1 MRREDRNLIINNSQI
16 YTYYRERLI
25 NLALSQFEWHGLPE
39 TCDRLYFEKSLLFNG
54 KAAMGKVTKTDIW
67 LGLDYVYKGELDV
80 YGYPTDIRLVPANGR
95 NGLIEVDEWQMLFD
109 NMTWASLMPKID
121 LYAKLMWEIHNV
133 FRSNLQQ
140 QITPYLIT
148 TTRNESLGIK
158 NLFNRIMGFQPVIEV
173 KNSFDPNSIQT
184 LDTRVDFKG
193 TELLETLKTT
203 WAEALAMLGITAET
217 TKKERLLNNE
227 ITLDRQE
234 DIISLN
240 SRLLNRVEFCN
251 KMNKKYG
258 FDLSVN
264 LSSEDYS
271 LVPFTGDYAMEQISQ
286 SAAPLTQDNDSKDFE
301 ETSVVA
307 KAKRKGGK

>member
-1 MRREDRNLIINNSQI
+1 MRREDKRLVIENSQI

-25 NLALSQFEWHGLPE
+25 NLALAQFEWHGLPE
-39 TCDRLYFEKSLLFNG
+39 TMDRLWFEKSLLYNG
-54 KAAMGKVTKTDIW
+54 KAAAGKVTGTDIW
-67 LGLDYVYKGELDV
+67 LGLDYVYKGHLDV
-80 YGYPTDIRLVPANGR
+80 YGYPTDIRLVPANGQH
-95 NGLIEVDEWQMLFD
+95 GLIEVDEFQLLFD

-121 LYAKLMWEIHNV
+121 LYAKLLWEIHNV
-133 FRSNLQQ
+133 FRSNLTQ

-148 TTRNESLGIK
+148 ATRNDSLGIK

-173 KNSFDPNSIQT
+173 RNTFDPNSIQT

-203 WAEALAMLGITAET
+203 WAEALSMLGITAET
-217 TKKERLLNNE
+217 TKKERLLDNE

-240 SRLLNRVEFCN
+240 SRLMNRVQFCN

-264 LSSEDYS
+264 LSSQD
-271 LVPFTGDYAMEQISQ
+271 LTLTPFAGDYAMQQMGQLPTIY
-286 SAAPLTQDNDSKDFE
+286 TGYNDDKGFE
-301 ETSVVA
+301 RTDKVS
-307 KAKRKGGK
+307 KAKEKTEG